1 MELCHSLSQKFSHKV
16 EASLFSFHLNILCG
30 KQYSLPF
37 KFLQKITSKSRSKY
51 CFCKHTEQVRD
62 VFTLCYKKRFGFLAP
77 FQTIPAIYYYQI
89 RRDHYY
95 CDSNLL
101 HTYYLTSICIF
112 ESGGR
117 VFSNAD

>member
-1 MELCHSLSQKFSHKV
+1 MENSTVYPLNFYKNSLQNQVVIIVFV
-16 EASLFSFHLNILCG
+16 NELN
-30 KQYSLPF
+30 K
-37 KFLQKITSKSRSKY
+37 
-51 CFCKHTEQVRD
+51 RD

-77 FQTIPAIYYYQI
+77 FQTIPTIYYYQI